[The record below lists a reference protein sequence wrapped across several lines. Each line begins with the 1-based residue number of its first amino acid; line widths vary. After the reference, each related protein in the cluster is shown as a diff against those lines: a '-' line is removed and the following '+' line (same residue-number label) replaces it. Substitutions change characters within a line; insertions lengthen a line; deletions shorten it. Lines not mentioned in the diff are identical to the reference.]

1 MNTYVNAPDKKLKID
16 LQPLAQYRYEDPMVK
31 IAVLFTD
38 IVGST
43 DYFKAHGDKPGRE
56 MLRSHHDIASS
67 VIAVHGGKVI
77 KLIGDSIMAYFLYP
91 VEAFKAAIK
100 MQQKFQMEDGKG
112 DTAGQ
117 IHVRVGIHYGS
128 VIVEKEDIYGDVV
141 NVASKLTNLAQGDQ
155 VYVSHEVYD
164 LVKDMPLVHFDL
176 LPNWDRK
183 NIPDGLIVYRVFWD
197 EAVELNPATSIML
210 YARPVKVLGGSKFNT
225 IWEDFTK
232 AENALWKGKIRRRKV
247 FPDKSI
253 MMFFTE
259 AGSANGVVT
268 GIRDFISDKLEE
280 TGKQTLFPVQIIID
294 VSYDFL
300 EDELISNG
308 YHANQ
313 EEIIPGDI
321 NFSENA
327 YRIIKN
333 FENVPI
339 VQVSEGIGGR
349 IFYRVVSPGEEKKA
363 EIEMFPY
370 GNALV
375 QGTHDPCYYCGSR
388 KHMCT
393 DCPSKNL
400 PDITYALSR
409 LGYLSLNVINELF
422 LKLFL
427 SEEANPDAVK
437 EDKEKNQDT
446 SIKLPYYSFYELRRV
461 YQLRFLRAIWN
472 ATGEDWLAVREDKS
486 ETQGGLAWL
495 AQDSLRISDLDKAES
510 TLNKALEN
518 KPDDFRVYCMLG
530 YFCIEKGDFVHAES
544 YFDTALFHVKTGVH
558 KTFIQ
563 LLIARLYALNN
574 KPHDA
579 LKMTGD
585 ILLKNPSCI
594 DAVYMDIIIK
604 FQQQKETLAI
614 QRLIKLIQNNREYFM
629 YAYMDSEL
637 MPYSGFI
644 IPQMIILFRKAKEDA
659 TSLLSVAENEF
670 AGSKEMHDKQSVAEI
685 QSLFLKVKNT
695 LALNSYFGY
704 LDAAN
709 YCSLITSK
717 CRDLFKERK
726 KALTASVHLLD
737 IRVKKDLEFVDSY
750 TYQRLAGSYRNQL
763 QIISE
768 KVDRVLEAIKSISHE
783 RFDEYKSVCDEL
795 SDELKHVESKFEN
808 LYYLKQCMQG
818 FFGFAKCSLISLLIV
833 LVTGFFIFPFFAY
846 CINVVLLR
854 LDVSPISNV
863 WFYQK
868 LFFIGGGILSLC
880 IPLFIAIKNLIGN
893 D

>member
-1 MNTYVNAPDKKLKID
+1 MNTYAYPPEKHFKTD
-16 LQPLAQYRYEDPMVK
+16 LQSLVQHCPEDPMVK

-43 DYFKAHGDKPGRE
+43 DYFKAHGDKLGRD

-67 VIAVHGGKVI
+67 VIAGHGGKVI

-91 VEAFKAAIK
+91 AEAFKAAIK
-100 MQQKFQMEDGKG
+100 MQQRYQMENGKG

-117 IHVRVGIHYGS
+117 MHVRVGIHYGS

-141 NVASKLTNLAQGDQ
+141 NVASKLTSLARGDQ
-155 VYVSHEVYD
+155 VYISHEVYD
-164 LVKDMPLVHFDL
+164 LVKDVPLVHFDL

-210 YARPVKVLGGSKFNT
+210 YARPVTVLGDSKFNT
-225 IWEDFTK
+225 IWEDFTM
-232 AENALWKGKIRRRKV
+232 AENALWEGKKKKKKV

-259 AGSANGVVT
+259 AGSANGVAA

-280 TGKQTLFPVQIIID
+280 AGQQTPFPVQIVID
-294 VSYDFL
+294 VSYDFS
-300 EDELISNG
+300 EDDLISNG

-321 NFSENA
+321 NFSEDA
-327 YRIIKN
+327 YHIIKN

-375 QGTHDPCYYCGSR
+375 RGPYDPCYYCGSR

-400 PDITYALSR
+400 PDITHALNR
-409 LGYLSLNVINELF
+409 LGYLSLKVINELF

-437 EDKEKNQDT
+437 EDEEKNPDT
-446 SIKLPYYSFYELRRV
+446 SIKLPYYSFYELTRV
-461 YQLRFLRAIWN
+461 YQLRFFRAIWN
-472 ATGEDWLAVREDKS
+472 ATGEDWLVVREDKS
-486 ETQGGLAWL
+486 ETQGGLVWL

-510 TLNKALEN
+510 TLRKVLEN
-518 KPDDFRVYCMLG
+518 KPDDFRVYCILG
-530 YFCIEKGDFVHAES
+530 YFCIEKSDFVRAES
-544 YFDTALFHVKTGVH
+544 YFDTALSHVKMGVH

-563 LLIARLYALNN
+563 LLIARLYVLNN
-574 KPHDA
+574 KPRDA
-579 LKMTGD
+579 SKMIGD
-585 ILLKNPSCI
+585 ILLKNPHCI

-604 FQQQKETLAI
+604 FQQREETLAI

-629 YAYMDSEL
+629 YAYMDPEL
-637 MPYSGFI
+637 IPYSDFI
-644 IPQMIILFRKAKEDA
+644 IPQMIILFRRAKEDA
-659 TSLLSVAENEF
+659 TSLLPVAENEY

-704 LDAAN
+704 LDAAD

-737 IRVKKDLEFVDSY
+737 IRVKKDLEFVDTY

-768 KVDRVLEAIKSISHE
+768 KFDRVLEAMKSISHE
-783 RFDEYKSVCDEL
+783 RFDEYESVCDEL

-808 LYYLKQCMQG
+808 LYYLKQCMQS
-818 FFGFAKCSLISLLIV
+818 FFRFAKCSLISLSIV
-833 LVTGFFIFPFFAY
+833 LVIGFFIFPLFAY
-846 CINVVLLR
+846 YLNVVLLR

-863 WFYQK
+863 RFYQK
-868 LFFIGGGILSLC
+868 LFFIGGGALGLC
-880 IPLFIAIKNLIGN
+880 IPLFIAIKDLIRN